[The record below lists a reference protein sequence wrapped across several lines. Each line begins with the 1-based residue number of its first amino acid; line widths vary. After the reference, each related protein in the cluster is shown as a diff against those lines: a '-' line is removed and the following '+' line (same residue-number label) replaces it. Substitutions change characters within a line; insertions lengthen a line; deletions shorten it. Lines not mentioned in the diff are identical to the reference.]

1 MDSSERTR
9 RIQLKESLESEC
21 KSTVEQKINRY
32 LEIEHQKIIGGHHFS
47 KASSECIYLYRDGY
61 FIGTVMMSHTINEG
75 IIKFIAERNS
85 INRQKE
91 NGDTKTIE
99 ELINE
104 FKERKIISNEC
115 AEASIKIWKS
125 FRADIH
131 HMNPKVMEIPFK
143 ELALQNMK
151 NLAIIEK
158 EIFGFNINNGAIVPH
173 KPKYWNINKDGTITV
188 YLRLE

>member
-1 MDSSERTR
+1 MDNSEIIR

-21 KSTVEQKINRY
+21 KSTVEHKINRY
-32 LEIEHQKIIGGHHFS
+32 LEIEHQEIIGGHHFS

-75 IIKFIAERNS
+75 VIKFIAERNS
-85 INRQKE
+85 ISRKKE

-115 AEASIKIWKS
+115 AKASINIWKS

-131 HMNPKVMEIPFK
+131 HMNPTVMEIPFK

-151 NLAIIEK
+151 NLAIIER
-158 EIFGFNINNGAIVPH
+158 EIFGFDNKDGAIVPH
-173 KPKYWNINKDGTITV
+173 QSKYWNKNKNGMIEAF
-188 YLRLE
+188 LRLE

>member
-1 MDSSERTR
+1 MDNSERIR

-32 LEIEHQKIIGGHHFS
+32 LEIEHQKIIGGHYFS

-61 FIGTVMMSHTINEG
+61 FIGTVTMSHTINEG

-85 INRQKE
+85 ISRQKE

-99 ELINE
+99 ELINV

-125 FRADIH
+125 FRDDIH
-131 HMNPKVMEIPFK
+131 HMNPTVIEIPFK
-143 ELALQNMK
+143 KLALQNIK
-151 NLAIIEK
+151 DLAIIEK
-158 EIFGFNINNGAIVPH
+158 EIFGFDVDNGAIVPH
-173 KPKYWNINKDGTITV
+173 QPKHWNINKNGMIETF
-188 YLRLE
+188 LRLE

>member
-1 MDSSERTR
+1 MDNSERFR
-9 RIQLKESLESEC
+9 RIHLKESLESEC

-47 KASSECIYLYRDGY
+47 EASSECIYLYRDGY
-61 FIGTVMMSHTINEG
+61 FIGTVMMSHAINEG

-85 INRQKE
+85 ISRQKE

-99 ELINE
+99 VLINE

-131 HMNPKVMEIPFK
+131 HMNPTVKGIPFK
-143 ELALQNMK
+143 ELALQNIK
-151 NLAIIEK
+151 DLAVIEK
-158 EIFGFNINNGAIVPH
+158 EIFGFDINNGAIVPH
-173 KPKYWNINKDGTITV
+173 QPKYWNINKNGMIEAF
-188 YLRLE
+188 LRLE

>member
-1 MDSSERTR
+1 MDNSEIIR

-21 KSTVEQKINRY
+21 ISTVEQRINRY

-47 KASSECIYLYRDGY
+47 KASSECICLYRDGY

-75 IIKFIAERNS
+75 ITKFIAERNS

-91 NGDTKTIE
+91 NGDTKTIK
-99 ELINE
+99 ELITE
-104 FKERKIISNEC
+104 LKERKIISNVC
-115 AEASIKIWKS
+115 AKASIKIWKS
-125 FRADIH
+125 YRADVH
-131 HMNPKVMEIPFK
+131 HMNPKVMKIPFE

-158 EIFGFNINNGAIVPH
+158 EIFGFSINKGAIIPY
-173 KPKYWNINKDGTITV
+173 KPKYWNKNKDGTIDV

>member
-1 MDSSERTR
+1 MDNSERIK

-61 FIGTVMMSHTINEG
+61 FIGTVMMSHAINEG
-75 IIKFIAERNS
+75 IIKFVTDRNS
-85 INRQKE
+85 ISRQKE
-91 NGDTKTIE
+91 NGNTKTIE

-104 FKERKIISNEC
+104 LKERKIISNEC
-115 AEASIKIWKS
+115 AEVSIKIWKS

-143 ELALQNMK
+143 KLSLQNIK

-158 EIFGFNINNGAIVPH
+158 EIFGFDINNGAIVPH
-173 KPKYWNINKDGTITV
+173 QSKYWNINKNGMIETF
-188 YLRLE
+188 LRLE